1 MNLQYVMIGWW
12 WNKKIKEKN
21 LPMFSSKLI
30 LIKFNVPIFSIVISV
45 PIHSSTIDSSVDLYP
60 LILYYPLFCFS
71 TGLILRNVSSLKID
85 PICLPSLK
93 IWSCR
98 YHPDI
103 IYEII
108 STFSVLQSSHWIL
121 CSLVSY
127 LSLFIAPCTSHQ
139 YLICSRKA
147 LQLSMLYL
155 NNNYH
160 PALHAVH
167 LICIFT
173 LIHYSLS
180 IT

>member
-1 MNLQYVMIGWW
+1 M
-12 WNKKIKEKN
+12 
-21 LPMFSSKLI
+21 
-30 LIKFNVPIFSIVISV
+30 

-93 IWSCR
+93 VWSCR

-127 LSLFIAPCTSHQ
+127 LSLFIAPGTSHH

-147 LQLSMLYL
+147 LSEPKCLLLIRLRNVCRLPRYL
-155 NNNYH
+155 ISTLFIAQFTHYCTKFS
-160 PALHAVH
+160 
-167 LICIFT
+167 LILKFDIPHWRF
-173 LIHYSLS
+173 
-180 IT
+180 